1 MNLQCRSFRS
11 LLEGGGGGCFG
22 GGVLPRPLKD
32 VAVVGKI
39 RFGVE
44 LMFSLVVFSEIPLLF
59 SHNHSLK
66 TKEILFFFLTADFAY
81 NIVPLSLTVRPGR
94 FRRRSTHEPNLT
106 DELST
111 AKGRC
116 LNQFGTAVLVWG
128 KRVMFDRICR
138 NFVKLSLG
146 STHDA
151 PSESDVA
158 PVSLQ
163 SRTCQFN

>member
-1 MNLQCRSFRS
+1 MQILQITA
-11 LLEGGGGGCFG
+11 GGGGGCFWG
-22 GGVLPRPLKD
+22 VVLPPPLKD

-44 LMFSLVVFSEIPLLF
+44 LVFSLVVFSEIPLLF
-59 SHNHSLK
+59 SHNHSLE
-66 TKEILFFFLTADFAY
+66 TQEILFFFLTADFAY

-94 FRRRSTHEPNLT
+94 FRRRSTHVPNLT

-138 NFVKLSLG
+138 TFVKLNLG

-151 PSESDVA
+151 PSE
-158 PVSLQ
+158 
-163 SRTCQFN
+163 